1 MWDRPDGRRDGKYR
15 PASHDQERDLG
26 IPIADVNPTTRT
38 PWVTRGLVLL
48 NVAVA
53 LVTPLSGCGAAF
65 AYLRWGLVPAG
76 LLGADEV
83 QVLGCGVGDVAGPAG
98 LLTHMFVHAGIVHLI
113 GNMVYLW
120 VFGDN
125 VEDRLGPWR
134 YLALYL
140 GGGLVAAIA
149 QTVTNVDATVPL
161 VGASGAVA
169 AVLGA
174 YVVTYPRHRVA
185 TLLGFP
191 ASLLAFVVRSRWNI
205 VLLAAVEL
213 PAWLVLG
220 GWVWIQLQGYAT
232 PAGSVAY
239 AAHLG
244 GFVAGIV
251 LLGRLGRGVPRP
263 RDARR

>member
-1 MWDRPDGRRDGKYR
+1 MPTGSAHRGR
-15 PASHDQERDLG
+15 Q
-26 IPIADVNPTTRT
+26 PTIRT
-38 PWVTRGLVLL
+38 PWVTRALVLV

-53 LVTPLSGCGAAF
+53 VVTPLSGCGAVF
-65 AYLRWGLVPAG
+65 AYLEWGLVPAG
-76 LLGADEV
+76 VLGLDQV
-83 QVLGCGVGDVAGPAG
+83 QVPGCGVADVAGPHG
-98 LLTHMFVHAGIVHLI
+98 IVSHMFVHAGIAHLL

-125 VEDRLGPWR
+125 VEDRLGHAR
-134 YLALYL
+134 FLLLYVL
-140 GGGLVAAIA
+140 GGLAAAAA
-149 QTVTNVDATVPL
+149 QTITSFQATVPL

-185 TLLGFP
+185 TLLTFP

-205 VLLAAVEL
+205 VLLSVVEL

-220 GWVWIQLQGYAT
+220 GWVWLQLQGYAT
-232 PAGSVAY
+232 PGGGIAY

-244 GFVAGIV
+244 GFAAGV
-251 LLGRLGRGVPRP
+251 LLLGRLRRGVPAP
-263 RDARR
+263 LHARR